1 MKIVV
6 CIKQVPATH
15 DVKIDPETK
24 RLVREG
30 VEAVMNPF
38 DTYALEQGVLLREQ
52 HGGEVIAL
60 SMGPKKAEATLR
72 EAISCGA
79 DRAILL
85 SDRAFAG
92 SDTWATSYALSQAVR
107 TIGDV
112 DLVLC
117 GKQAIDGDTAQVGPG
132 IAAHLGWP
140 QATYVSAMREGT
152 EQTIVAQRMHEDG
165 YDVCEV
171 DLPAVV
177 TVVKDINTPRIPS
190 LKTRMAAK
198 KAEIPLWDAA
208 GIDADPAKLG
218 LDGSPTRVVETNPPP
233 AREAKT
239 LVLDGEAAESA
250 RKLVHEL
257 RMRTLV

>member
-60 SMGPKKAEATLR
+60 SMGPKKAETTLR

-132 IAAHLGWP
+132 IAAHLDWP

-152 EQTIVAQRMHEDG
+152 ERTIVAQRMHEDG

-233 AREAKT
+233 AREAET
-239 LVLDGEAAESA
+239 LVLDGEPAESA

-257 RMRTLV
+257 RMRTLI